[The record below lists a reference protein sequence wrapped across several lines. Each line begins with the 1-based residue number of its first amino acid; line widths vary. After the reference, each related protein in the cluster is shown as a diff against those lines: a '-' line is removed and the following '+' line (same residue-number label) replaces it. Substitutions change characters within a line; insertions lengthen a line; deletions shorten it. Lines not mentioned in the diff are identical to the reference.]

1 MGKLAERQFH
11 LEISRPRRFDEPIL
25 GPGSRP
31 HSKREATL
39 YSRHGVPSE
48 HRNLRTRPKEDDP
61 ASYWAAA
68 IFLLRSSHRKSAN
81 SGDES
86 EDSLQQ
92 RDHSTW
98 TVDEAEGEG
107 RTLSHFCSPTDQIQ
121 AVRRADIISIL
132 NIITC
137 AVSQLSE
144 DVKRFIF
151 WLDRSP
157 FDEQDKYMEIRKT
170 TTELIWTIVRTTN
183 SIPRELFESGPDII
197 KAWPHLASK

>member
-1 MGKLAERQFH
+1 MNPYLVLVRDHIRNGKQLCTVDMEYLLSIGICA
-11 LEISRPRRFDEPIL
+11 L
-25 GPGSRP
+25 GPR
-31 HSKREATL
+31 KMIQQAIELLLYFCYEAPTENLQTL
-39 YSRHGVPSE
+39 AMKVRIACNNVITQFGLSMKLKEKVGFYPNFPS
-48 HRNLRTRPKEDDP
+48 
-61 ASYWAAA
+61 
-68 IFLLRSSHRKSAN
+68 
-81 SGDES
+81 
-86 EDSLQQ
+86 Q
-92 RDHSTW
+92 
-98 TVDEAEGEG
+98 
-107 RTLSHFCSPTDQIQ
+107 TDQIQ

-197 KAWPHLASK
+197 KAWPNLASK